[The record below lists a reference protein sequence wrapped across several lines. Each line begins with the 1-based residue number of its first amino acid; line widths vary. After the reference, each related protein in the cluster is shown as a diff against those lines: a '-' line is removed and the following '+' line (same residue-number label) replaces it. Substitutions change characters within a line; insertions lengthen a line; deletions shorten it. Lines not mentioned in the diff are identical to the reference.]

1 MMMGLSV
8 RLFSTFA
15 FTMLICASLSAG
27 TDIESGK
34 RAYEQK
40 DYATALKEFAPL
52 AEQGNAAA
60 QLFLGRM
67 YMMGQGVLKDSDQA
81 IKWFKASASQG
92 NAEAQFFLGTMY
104 LLPQK
109 DIAEGVKW
117 LRLSAEQG
125 QQDAQLILGKAY
137 LQGAKE
143 LPRDP
148 VQAEMWLRLA
158 AKGNLEFYQNELLA
172 AEAQMT
178 PEQIA
183 KGKAL
188 AEAWK
193 PKVASA
199 PAAKTD
205 TQREQ
210 KN

>member
-1 MMMGLSV
+1 MSGLSL
-8 RLFSTFA
+8 RLFSTLT

-27 TDIESGK
+27 ADMESGK

-67 YMMGQGVLKDSDQA
+67 YMIGQGVLKDSDQA
-81 IKWFKASASQG
+81 IKWFKASAAQG
-92 NAEAQFFLGTMY
+92 NADAQFFLGTMY
-104 LLPQK
+104 LLPRK
-109 DIAEGVKW
+109 DIAEGVNW

-143 LPRDP
+143 LPRDN
-148 VQAEMWLRLA
+148 VRAEMWLRLA

-178 PEQIA
+178 PDQIA

-188 AEAWK
+188 AETWK
-193 PKVASA
+193 PKVAAA
-199 PAAKTD
+199 PLDKTGA
-205 TQREQ
+205 QEAR